1 MVATKQTYSL
11 HNLDQI
17 GIATTLMEAL
27 FCKKEKTC
35 VALFYMYIQYHE
47 RRYSRLDYKL
57 YTLSVFSPMPICTLY
72 FLELYEVR

>member
-17 GIATTLMEAL
+17 DIATTLIEAL

-35 VALFYMYIQYHE
+35 VALFYMRH
-47 RRYSRLDYKL
+47 
-57 YTLSVFSPMPICTLY
+57 SVMNDDIR
-72 FLELYEVR
+72 V